1 MGVRNEDILVAGLD
15 MPPLTDDQ
23 LDYQPPPALL
33 TRLVE
38 RTNVPLDA
46 LRAMTVEGYV
56 PLLIDRLTP
65 TPDLMQTSAGQYWF
79 FVMPEGREPQR
90 SQALVPWHERAQR
103 HMRTCPLC
111 LRDDAR
117 PYRRIYWRLAWMG
130 SCPDHGVLLE
140 ERPRLIWVQDDEDAQ
155 PPMVA
160 HPDLLFLDGLT
171 LQAITMGAVV
181 LPNGHR
187 LHGGSWL
194 RMVRALLDELCL
206 TITEAQQA
214 SATLRIFW
222 TTHGL
227 GYREGVR
234 QLRPFERHP
243 PDRQRRLL
251 TVAGTAIRMLCESHV
266 VSRSPGA
273 MLLAPSAPQG
283 HLVSRPLYD
292 RGGRASTRD
301 ASAQP
306 TLGDVLQQWIALC
319 RTDPEG
325 AAHRRQW
332 LLAGYRGYPDPATYV
347 DHLLNE
353 LGIPIVPTVTFL

>member
-1 MGVRNEDILVAGLD
+1 
-15 MPPLTDDQ
+15 
-23 LDYQPPPALL
+23 
-33 TRLVE
+33 
-38 RTNVPLDA
+38 
-46 LRAMTVEGYV
+46 
-56 PLLIDRLTP
+56 
-65 TPDLMQTSAGQYWF
+65 
-79 FVMPEGREPQR
+79 
-90 SQALVPWHERAQR
+90 
-103 HMRTCPLC
+103 
-111 LRDDAR
+111 
-117 PYRRIYWRLAWMG
+117 MG
-130 SCPDHGVLLE
+130 SCPDHGMLLE
-140 ERPRLIWVQDDEDAQ
+140 ERPHLIWAQDGEEA
-155 PPMVA
+155 PPPLVA

-171 LQAITMGAVV
+171 LQAITLGAVV

-292 RGGRASTRD
+292 SGGRASTRD

-306 TLGDVLQQWIALC
+306 TLGDVRQQWIALC

-325 AAHRRQW
+325 AAHMRQW
-332 LLAGYRGYPDPATYV
+332 LLAGSRGYPDPATYV